1 MSQENN
7 ISSFL
12 NDESSKAL
20 VITGGAGTGKTTL
33 VKTIIKQLNQTQRDF
48 YLLAPTGRASLNLYH
63 HVSDITNVS
72 AQTIHSF
79 LYKK

>member
-12 NDESSKAL
+12 NDKSSKAL

-33 VKTIIKQLNQTQRDF
+33 VKTIIKQLTQTQRDF
-48 YLLAPTGRASLNLYH
+48 YLLAPTGRAELC
-63 HVSDITNVS
+63 
-72 AQTIHSF
+72 
-79 LYKK
+79 

>member
-48 YLLAPTGRASLNLYH
+48 Y
-63 HVSDITNVS
+63 
-72 AQTIHSF
+72 
-79 LYKK
+79 